1 VLAEA
6 AGNPGTAVINAMN
19 TAVAAARRVFDVPED
34 SPVFFWELDGADDHG
49 VLRAVPAGDDD
60 ATLDAFDWKSDAQL
74 AGAIDALRDA
84 SRPADRG

>member
-1 VLAEA
+1 
-6 AGNPGTAVINAMN
+6 
-19 TAVAAARRVFDVPED
+19 
-34 SPVFFWELDGADDHG
+34 VFFWELDGADDHG
-49 VLRAVPAGDDD
+49 VLWAVSAGDDD